1 MKKSVYLVCIVITM
15 LTACRSE
22 RSGGTGEIPVQDLS
36 VSTLNDYN
44 AVVSNQLDLMGELLS
59 KGSLRAKEEGVAE
72 PEQQDV
78 MAQMTV
84 ELLAPSKTYLSDL
97 GVSTSDI
104 YHVYDKT
111 EGIDHISDTDIVGL
125 ALFLNSY
132 FTAQIAATE
141 ISEDP
146 QDPDTTNGSNKAIDC
161 LVEAAG
167 VTTGIT
173 IIRSLTKGTLSKAA
187 VKAAVKLAAKVG
199 SRTLSGIGLA
209 LVAAEFTYCMFTS
222 SSSDYSA
229 YVPFEESVPLEESAP
244 SEVAPSERPQHTL

>member
-1 MKKSVYLVCIVITM
+1 M
-15 LTACRSE
+15 LTACRSDQPGE
-22 RSGGTGEIPVQDLS
+22 SGTSPVQDLS

-132 FTAQIAATE
+132 FTAQMVETE
-141 ISEDP
+141 ISEEP
-146 QDPDTTNGSNKAIDC
+146 QAPGDTGATNGRNKAIDC
-161 LVEAAG
+161 FLEATDI
-167 VTTGIT
+167 TTGIAL
-173 IIRSLTKGTLSKAA
+173 IGGLTRGTLSKGAVRAA
-187 VKAAVKLAAKVG
+187 IKLAAKVG
-199 SRTLSGIGLA
+199 GRTLSGIGLA

-229 YVPFEESVPLEESAP
+229 YVPMEESAP
-244 SEVAPSERPQHTL
+244 MEESEPSENQRIVPWTLHEIVL